1 MLTGLLRS
9 SLINGVLLYAI
20 LVAGLVSAG
29 TVLRGQLAV
38 FIGLAI
44 FLLSYGPDPLGN
56 ASATL
61 PAT

>member
-29 TVLRGQLAV
+29 TVLGRVDG
-38 FIGLAI
+38 I
-44 FLLSYGPDPLGN
+44 PDMHF
-56 ASATL
+56 
-61 PAT
+61 